1 MFFRFQRLYDRS
13 TSDQVVYSEAPQT
26 VGFEPGANELKSRTV
41 QPLGHTASTISNGVN
56 EAIHR
61 PSKWSICLLV
71 ATWQCGYMK
80 KTNSLFTSFA
90 SLASLM

>member
-13 TSDQVVYSEAPQT
+13 TSDQVVYTEAPPT
-26 VGFEPGANELKSRTV
+26 AGFEPGANELKSRTV
-41 QPLGHTASTISNGVN
+41 PPLGHTVSTMSNGAN
-56 EAIHR
+56 EVIHR
-61 PSKWSICLLV
+61 PSKWSICLPV

-80 KTNSLFTSFA
+80 KTNFLFTSFA